1 MAVYFSKIQ
10 KKNPSLTKLLTEKKI
25 IMMMTMMMYMDPY
38 ILQKKKKEIEK
49 RRKIK
54 NIDYLFI
61 YGVYF
66 FGNVRMIQEK

>member
-1 MAVYFSKIQ
+1 
-10 KKNPSLTKLLTEKKI
+10 
-25 IMMMTMMMYMDPY
+25 MMMTMMMYMDPY